1 MNEDEDAMDED
12 NDMLLPWNSVLN
24 NELPLFITDFL
35 QDSFLQIVYVS
46 YESKVKDNRKKEQV
60 TG

>member
-35 QDSFLQIVYVS
+35 QDSFL
-46 YESKVKDNRKKEQV
+46 
-60 TG
+60 